1 MCTWDIKAAMSA
13 FKKSHMKILKLFTA
27 IFGLYMHARKIICG
41 PISQDLQVV
50 NTVKLKLH

>member
-1 MCTWDIKAAMSA
+1 
-13 FKKSHMKILKLFTA
+13 MKILKLFTA